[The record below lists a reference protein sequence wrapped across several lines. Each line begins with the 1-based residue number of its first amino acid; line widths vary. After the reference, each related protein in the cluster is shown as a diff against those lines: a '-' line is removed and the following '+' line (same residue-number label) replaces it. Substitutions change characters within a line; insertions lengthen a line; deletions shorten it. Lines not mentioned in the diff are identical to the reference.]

1 MLTPIFEQQADEE
14 VLSCYNELKELFNL
28 RKLPLFVYYF
38 GNFPDFLKIFSHQI
52 KSNFLNEK
60 FLLIK
65 QELKKGLMEISSFAD
80 IPSIKDEFLLF
91 SLKNYKEELTQIFDL
106 NLTFSL
112 ILLAQREALKGW
124 VFGLK
129 KLGSSS
135 HSFVNSQEN
144 KDSLKSDQLKQ
155 ELMEIKNFFSDAPA
169 LTVAHRRS
177 IILPFD
183 EVIKRIE
190 ANFSALLH
198 KEQNLYFR
206 LQIEKFL
213 LQFLDLIPEKIAM
226 PYEEMVKK
234 AREDEKYLELL
245 HLLSDSLPTLLI
257 HKLLLLLICLKIA
270 NNNL

>member
-1 MLTPIFEQQADEE
+1 MLAPIFEQQADDE

-28 RKLPLFVYYF
+28 RKLPLFVYFF
-38 GNFPDFLKIFSHQI
+38 GNFPDFLKFFSHQI
-52 KSNFLNEK
+52 KTNFLNEK

-65 QELKKGLMEISSFAD
+65 QELKKGLTEISTLAD
-80 IPSIKDEFLLF
+80 IPAIKDEFLLL
-91 SLKNYKEELTQIFDL
+91 SLKNYKKELAKIFDI

-129 KLGSSS
+129 KLSSTTGS
-135 HSFVNSQEN
+135 FANSQEK
-144 KDSLKSDQLKQ
+144 KDYFKSDQLKQ
-155 ELMEIKNFFSDAPA
+155 ELMEIENFASGK
-169 LTVAHRRS
+169 S

-190 ANFSALLH
+190 TNFSTLLH

-213 LQFLDLIPEKIAM
+213 LQFLDLVPEKIAI
-226 PYEEMVKK
+226 PLEEMVKK

-245 HLLSDSLPTLLI
+245 HLLSDSLPTLSI

-270 NNNL
+270 K